1 MLNKLTTLINGDLIK
16 SGLIKKEL
24 GFISILFLSI
34 IYKTARVSLFIRL
47 KQIFPS
53 SKFLSNFIL
62 GRRFIDI
69 GNCIIGKNLLLP
81 HPWCIIIANET
92 VIGNN
97 VTISQYVT
105 LGGNFKKKRMLEDDR
120 IMECERYNQN
130 KEMKLPIIGN
140 NVVIGPGSVI
150 GGPVVIGDNVIVGA
164 NSVVTKDVPANSIV
178 FGQNQ
183 IANKKILVSEQGGQ
197 YKIIK

>member
-1 MLNKLTTLINGDLIK
+1 MLNKLTTLVNGDLIK
-16 SGLIKKEL
+16 TKFIDKEVSI
-24 GFISILFLSI
+24 ISIIFSSI
-34 IYKTARVSLFIRL
+34 IYKTVRVSLFIRL

-53 SKFLSNFIL
+53 LKFLSNFIL
-62 GRRFIDI
+62 SRRFIDI
-69 GNCIIGKNLLLP
+69 GYCKIGKNLLLP
-81 HPWCIIIANET
+81 HPWCIIIADET

-97 VTISQYVT
+97 VTVCQYVT
-105 LGGNFKKKRMLEDDR
+105 LGGNFKKKRILDDDR
-120 IMECERYNQN
+120 IMDCERYCQN
-130 KEMKLPIIGN
+130 KEIKLPIIGD

-150 GGPVVIGDNVIVGA
+150 GGPVIVGDNVIISP

-183 IANKKILVSEQGGQ
+183 IANKKILVSEQGGE